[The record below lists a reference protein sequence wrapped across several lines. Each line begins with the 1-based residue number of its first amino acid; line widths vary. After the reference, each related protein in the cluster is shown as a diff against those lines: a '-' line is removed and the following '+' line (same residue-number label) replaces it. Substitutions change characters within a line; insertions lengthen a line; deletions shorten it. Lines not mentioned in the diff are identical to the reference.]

1 MSEQTQTQR
10 PWYFNLKA
18 DGDTAVV
25 RLLHSKTDTI
35 ERVVSHRVTVGDK
48 QKKVRCV
55 GDGCPLCAANNRA
68 DERIYLHLWDY
79 TDNKEKV
86 WERTDKIIPQL
97 EALYKSWAPLNSAVI
112 RITRKGNE
120 FPKYDIEV
128 QNPMAYDNVDNTLVD
143 KQLAK
148 FYSMKRTAD
157 EIQTFLTTGAF
168 PERKEFIPKE
178 EYKKMKTAE
187 KANAEPKPVEPTQ
200 TVPTSSADDDPF
212 VY

>member
-10 PWYFNLKA
+10 PWFFNLKA

-25 RLLHSKTDTI
+25 RLLHSKVDTI

-48 QKKVRCV
+48 QKKVRCI
-55 GDGCPLCAANNRA
+55 GDGCPLCATNNRA
-68 DERIYLHLWDY
+68 DDRIYLHLWDY
-79 TDNKEKV
+79 TDNREKI

-97 EALYKSWAPLNSAVI
+97 ETLQKSWAPLNSAVI

-128 QNPMAYDNVDNTLVD
+128 QNPMTYDNVDNTLVD
-143 KQLAK
+143 KPLAK

-157 EIQTFLTTGAF
+157 EIQAFLATGAF
-168 PERKEFIPKE
+168 PERKEFISKE
-178 EYKKMKTAE
+178 EYKKMKEAE
-187 KANAEPKPVEPTQ
+187 KANSNSTPTEQ
-200 TVPTSSADDDPF
+200 NVVSNTPIVDNDPF

>member
-1 MSEQTQTQR
+1 MSEQTQR
-10 PWYFNLKA
+10 PWFFNLKA

-35 ERVVSHRVTVGDK
+35 ERVVLHRVTVGDK

-68 DERIYLHLWDY
+68 DDRIYIHLWDY

-97 EALYKSWAPLNSAVI
+97 ETLYKSWAPLNSAVI

-157 EIQTFLTTGAF
+157 EIRTFLTTGAF
-168 PERKEFIPKE
+168 PERKEYIPKE
-178 EYKKMKTAE
+178 EYKKMKEAE
-187 KANAEPKPVEPTQ
+187 KAANVSPSVESTLPVDTPI
-200 TVPTSSADDDPF
+200 DDNDPF
-212 VY
+212 VC

>member
-1 MSEQTQTQR
+1 MSEQTQR
-10 PWYFNLKA
+10 PWFFNLKA

-55 GDGCPLCAANNRA
+55 GDGCPLCVANNRA
-68 DERIYLHLWDY
+68 DDRIYIHLWDY

-97 EALYKSWAPLNSAVI
+97 ETLYKSWAPLNSAVI

-168 PERKEFIPKE
+168 PERKEYIPKE
-178 EYKKMKTAE
+178 EYKKMKEAE
-187 KANAEPKPVEPTQ
+187 KAANVSPSVESTLPVDTPI
-200 TVPTSSADDDPF
+200 DDNDPF
-212 VY
+212 VC

>member
-1 MSEQTQTQR
+1 MSEQTQR
-10 PWYFNLKA
+10 PWFFNLKA

-35 ERVVSHRVTVGDK
+35 ERVVLHRVTVGDK

-68 DERIYLHLWDY
+68 DDRIYIHLWDY

-97 EALYKSWAPLNSAVI
+97 ETLYKSWAPLNSAVI

-120 FPKYDIEV
+120 FPRYDIEV

-148 FYSMKRTAD
+148 FYSMKRNAD
-157 EIQTFLTTGAF
+157 EIRTFLTTGAF
-168 PERKEFIPKE
+168 PERKEYIPKE
-178 EYKKMKTAE
+178 EYKKMKEAE
-187 KANAEPKPVEPTQ
+187 KTANVSPSVESTLPVDEPF
-200 TVPTSSADDDPF
+200 DDNDPF
-212 VY
+212 VC

>member
-1 MSEQTQTQR
+1 MSEQTQR
-10 PWYFNLKA
+10 PWFFNLKA

-35 ERVVSHRVTVGDK
+35 ERVVLHRVTVGDK

-68 DERIYLHLWDY
+68 DDRIYIHLWDY

-97 EALYKSWAPLNSAVI
+97 ETLYKSWAPLNSAVI

-120 FPKYDIEV
+120 FPRYDIEV

-148 FYSMKRTAD
+148 FYSMKRNAD
-157 EIQTFLTTGAF
+157 EIRTFLTTGAF
-168 PERKEFIPKE
+168 PERKEYIPKE
-178 EYKKMKTAE
+178 EYKKMKEAE
-187 KANAEPKPVEPTQ
+187 KAANVSPSVESTLPVDEPF
-200 TVPTSSADDDPF
+200 DDNDPF
-212 VY
+212 VC

>member
-1 MSEQTQTQR
+1 MSEQTQR
-10 PWYFNLKA
+10 PWFFNLKA

-35 ERVVSHRVTVGDK
+35 ERVVLHRVTVGDK

-68 DERIYLHLWDY
+68 DDRIYIHLWDY

-97 EALYKSWAPLNSAVI
+97 ETLYKSWAPLNSAVI

-120 FPKYDIEV
+120 FPRYDIEV

-148 FYSMKRTAD
+148 FYSMKRNAD
-157 EIQTFLTTGAF
+157 EIRTFLTTGAF
-168 PERKEFIPKE
+168 PERKEYIPKE
-178 EYKKMKTAE
+178 EYKKMKEAE
-187 KANAEPKPVEPTQ
+187 KATNVSPSVESTLPVDEPF
-200 TVPTSSADDDPF
+200 DDNDPF
-212 VY
+212 VC